1 VPVSRYVGNSRSR
14 LLKHTVGEDANSSP
28 MLFAS
33 RIMSRL
39 FIMPR
44 GIFFAGV
51 LAMLA
56 SSSYAQSVGSFGG
69 KHITGQIRIEGHT
82 APQGVLVLLD
92 RARGRDASFVSGSGE
107 LGNTMTDSRGKFNFD
122 NIDGGQEQPEGK
134 VYVVTIR
141 YPGYR
146 SATQVVDLTASP
158 FGMVNVDL
166 KRDTSK
172 DVPNVPGRGMGSTIS
187 AKQPSSSKAQEEL
200 ARGEELLIEKRDPK
214 ASIKNFKKLVEL
226 DPQYGPGYVLLG
238 TAHMQLQEWG
248 DAKSA
253 FEKATKIE
261 PANASAFLGIGAAM
275 NQQQDFSGAQKPL
288 LRCLELN
295 ANSAEAHYELGRSL
309 WALGKWQEAEP
320 HAHKAITI
328 NKDFAPSHVLM
339 GNIYLRHRDAKSA
352 LSEFQEYL
360 RLDPQ
365 GEHAEPV
372 KQMVDRIQ
380 KALGQR

>member
-1 VPVSRYVGNSRSR
+1 MLRAGLIAVLLVLTTIAGRSQ
-14 LLKHTVGEDANSSP
+14 S
-28 MLFAS
+28 
-33 RIMSRL
+33 MSN
-39 FIMPR
+39 F
-44 GIFFAGV
+44 
-51 LAMLA
+51 
-56 SSSYAQSVGSFGG
+56 SG
-69 KHITGQIRIEGHT
+69 KRITGQIRIEGQI

-122 NIDGGQEQPEGK
+122 NIDAGQEQPEGK
-134 VYVVTIR
+134 VYVVTIS

-166 KRDTSK
+166 KRDTRK

-200 ARGEELLIEKRDPK
+200 AKGEELLIEKRDPK
-214 ASIKNFKKLVEL
+214 ASIKNFKKVVEL

-253 FEKATKIE
+253 FEKATKLE
-261 PANASAFLGIGAAM
+261 PGNASAFLGIGAAL
-275 NQQQDFSGAQKPL
+275 NQQQDFTGAQKPL

-295 ANSAEAHYELGRSL
+295 ANSAEGHYELGRSL
-309 WALGKWQEAEP
+309 WAQGKWQEAEP
-320 HAHKAITI
+320 HARKAITI
-328 NKDFAPSHVLM
+328 SKDFAPSHVLM
-339 GNIYLRHRDAKSA
+339 GNIYLRHRDANSA

-365 GEHAEPV
+365 GEHAEAV
-372 KQMVDRIQ
+372 KEMVAKIQ
-380 KALGQR
+380 KALEQR